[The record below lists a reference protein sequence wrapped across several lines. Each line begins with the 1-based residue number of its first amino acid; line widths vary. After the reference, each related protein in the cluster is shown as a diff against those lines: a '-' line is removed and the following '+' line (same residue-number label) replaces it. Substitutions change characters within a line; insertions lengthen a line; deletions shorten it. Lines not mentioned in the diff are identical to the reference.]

1 MKKYILPISSIKVM
15 FFFCR
20 PEQKNFNLT
29 FPQTNKI
36 SGMSD
41 LSTKFSGKSEAEK
54 NQRRVRCAAAEG
66 LLVSTF
72 SPRISL
78 AVVRCLF
85 VGGQYETHR
94 NWRETNN
101 GTQRTRGSETK
112 KRKRKGR
119 ERETAG
125 RKRQL
130 GRGGTEH
137 TRATEERK
145 PKRERYAR
153 LFVCAWIQN
162 GMVDVWRRDRGASK
176 G

>member
-1 MKKYILPISSIKVM
+1 MRHIETGGK
-15 FFFCR
+15 
-20 PEQKNFNLT
+20 
-29 FPQTNKI
+29 QTTGRN
-36 SGMSD
+36 
-41 LSTKFSGKSEAEK
+41 E
-54 NQRRVRCAAAEG
+54 RAAAK
-66 LLVSTF
+66 
-72 SPRISL
+72 
-78 AVVRCLF
+78 
-85 VGGQYETHR
+85 QK
-94 NWRETNN
+94 RE
-101 GTQRTRGSETK
+101 RERGE
-112 KRKRKGR
+112 R